1 MNVSI
6 LPKNVQNLRHWLT
19 YEMGNLKGFSNWHST
34 QSLIFGYDPNLSSWK
49 HCRTTVNNSLHKSST
64 ISQAK
69 NSVKQHRIQNYFY
82 AHILTMC
89 TKQNNIQNYF
99 YADILTCTD
108 NLHNSK
114 VLTSLC
120 KHCPLERKS
129 PKKQRNKQFN
139 NYLYSTSIH
148 RETQNKKNYTSHF
161 QSRKIHVIIMSLII

>member
-1 MNVSI
+1 MNVNI

-19 YEMGNLKGFSNWHST
+19 DEMGNLSNWHST

-49 HCRTTVNNSLHKSST
+49 YCWTTVNNSLHKSST

-69 NSVKQHRIQNYFY
+69 NSAGKATPHTKLFLCPHTDNVHKATQ
-82 AHILTMC
+82 LTKLFLC
-89 TKQNNIQNYF
+89 RR
-99 YADILTCTD
+99 TD

-120 KHCPLERKS
+120 KHCPLEKKS

-139 NYLYSTSIH
+139 NYPVTQLQYNAKLKTTKLHFTLSI
-148 RETQNKKNYTSHF
+148 S
-161 QSRKIHVIIMSLII
+161 